1 MITRTQPT
9 EAVANSVLSV
19 YVYIHTSEAWT
30 KITIKKREPQ
40 LYTTP
45 LVISIHHFVQ
55 VLRVV
60 LAGRRGGQRKGKRKK
75 NNERIKGQRSNC
87 AVPQSIAKKKR
98 KKRY

>member
-60 LAGRRGGQRKGKRKK
+60 LVGRGGGQRKGKRKK
-75 NNERIKGQRSNC
+75 TTRELRVNGATAPFPSL
-87 AVPQSIAKKKR
+87 
-98 KKRY
+98 

>member
-75 NNERIKGQRSNC
+75 TTRELRVKGATAPFPSL
-87 AVPQSIAKKKR
+87 
-98 KKRY
+98 